1 MTSLSLE
8 QNISNRLDAGTA
20 TMVDDPVILN
30 CNQTLKLETAV
41 EILNNTD
48 QYKVIN
54 SLPENPKGGDTF
66 LIIPLQPGDEGIKV
80 FVFLASDSLYGA
92 PKLGII
98 VKFCFSVIVSGFEQ
112 LINLIPGVFLENFYF

>member
-98 VKFCFSVIVSGFEQ
+98 VKFCFSVIVSGFKQ
-112 LINLIPGVFLENFYF
+112 LINLIPGVILENFYF

>member
-80 FVFLASDSLYGA
+80 FVFFASGSFYGA

-112 LINLIPGVFLENFYF
+112 LINLIPVVVLENFYF

>member
-66 LIIPLQPGDEGIKV
+66 LIIPLQPGDEGI
-80 FVFLASDSLYGA
+80 
-92 PKLGII
+92 
-98 VKFCFSVIVSGFEQ
+98 
-112 LINLIPGVFLENFYF
+112 FYFS

>member
-20 TMVDDPVILN
+20 TIVDDPVILN

-66 LIIPLQPGDEGIKV
+66 LIIPLQPGDEGI
-80 FVFLASDSLYGA
+80 
-92 PKLGII
+92 
-98 VKFCFSVIVSGFEQ
+98 
-112 LINLIPGVFLENFYF
+112 FYFC

>member
-20 TMVDDPVILN
+20 TMGDDPVILN

-112 LINLIPGVFLENFYF
+112 LINLIPGVILENFYF